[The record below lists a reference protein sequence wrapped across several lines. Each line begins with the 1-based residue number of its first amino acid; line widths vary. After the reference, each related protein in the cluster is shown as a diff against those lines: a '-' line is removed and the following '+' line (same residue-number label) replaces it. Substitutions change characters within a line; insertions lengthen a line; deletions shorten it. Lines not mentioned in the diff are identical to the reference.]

1 MRSTIFKLLFLTV
14 FISMIF
20 AGCTWFEEEPKY
32 VDGFDES
39 EIIAPAVPTY
49 PPHDVLARP
58 EENSSQLAPGFA
70 YNLSWSMADIYAL
83 WGGFI
88 SISCENSGVNDIFV
102 YRYGIAVNWSSPW
115 EWIYE
120 EHNVLIPAGQ
130 ERQLGIIYI
139 KPLDTTGNF
148 SYNVI
153 MSLLVKDNELFD
165 EHGVESWFDNGTVH
179 SKDRVLTV
187 EPLPASEEVN
197 IINNYKHY
205 SDKVN
210 DKVVFEGL
218 TAHDIILDITTRY
231 PGSYNVYQVLAV
243 YDYILNNLSYIPDP
257 EERDYWCNPFE
268 TLGRGGGDC
277 EDFSILFSSL
287 TGALGGTTR
296 IYLTQTHA
304 FSVLYI
310 GNKSTKS
317 DILEAIE
324 LYYGTEPNFVIY
336 RDDTGYWITAD
347 PAGSWHMGGLPADA
361 IPSLVSEDPLNF
373 DFNYHNT
380 TKIHV
385 IDVTG

>member
-1 MRSTIFKLLFLTV
+1 MRSAIFKLLFMTV

-20 AGCTWFEEEPKY
+20 AGCTWFDEEPEY
-32 VDGFDES
+32 SEGFDET
-39 EIIAPAVPTY
+39 EITVPAVPSY
-49 PPHDVLARP
+49 PPHDTLARP

-88 SISCENSGVNDIFV
+88 SISCENSGANDIFV
-102 YRYGIAVNWSSPW
+102 YRFGIAVNWSSTR

-120 EHNVLIPAGQ
+120 EHNVLIPMGQ
-130 ERQLGIIYI
+130 ERQLGIVYI
-139 KPLDTTGNF
+139 NPSNKTGNY
-148 SYNVI
+148 SYEII
-153 MSLLVKDNELFD
+153 MSLLVKDNALFD
-165 EHGVESWFDNGTVH
+165 EYGVESWFDNGTVH
-179 SKDRVLTV
+179 SKEKDLVVKPMAEL
-187 EPLPASEEVN
+187 EEVD
-197 IINNYKHY
+197 IISNYKHY

-210 DKVVFEGL
+210 DKVEFEGL
-218 TAHDIILDITTRY
+218 TIHDIILDITSRY
-231 PGSYNVYQVLAV
+231 PGDYNIYQVLAI

-277 EDFSILFSSL
+277 EDFSLLFSSL

-304 FSVLYI
+304 FPVLYI
-310 GNKSTKS
+310 GNKSTKN
-317 DILEAIE
+317 DIIDAIE
-324 LYYGTEPNFVIY
+324 LFYGTSPNFVLY
-336 RDDTGYWITAD
+336 KDEVGYWITAD
-347 PAGSWHMGGLPADA
+347 PAGSWYMGGLPADA
-361 IPSLVSEDPLNF
+361 TPSLVSENPLSF

>member
-1 MRSTIFKLLFLTV
+1 
-14 FISMIF
+14 MIF
-20 AGCTWFEEEPKY
+20 AGCTWFDEEPEY
-32 VDGFDES
+32 AEGFDET
-39 EIIAPAVPTY
+39 EIIAPAVPSY
-49 PPHDVLARP
+49 SPHDTLARP

-102 YRYGIAVNWSSPW
+102 YRYGIVVNWSTPSA
-115 EWIYE
+115 WIYE
-120 EHNVLIPAGQ
+120 EYNVLIPAGQ
-130 ERQLGIIYI
+130 ERQLGIVYI
-139 KPLDTTGNF
+139 TPSDITGNY
-148 SYNVI
+148 SYEII

-165 EHGVESWFDNGTVH
+165 VHGVESWFDNGTVH
-179 SKDRVLTV
+179 SKERELVVKPMADL
-187 EPLPASEEVN
+187 EEVN
-197 IINNYKHY
+197 IISNYKYY

-210 DKVVFEGL
+210 DRVEFEGL
-218 TAHDIILDITTRY
+218 AIHDIIMDITSRY
-231 PGSYNVYQVLAV
+231 PGNYNIYQVLAI

-310 GNKSTKS
+310 GNKSTKN
-317 DILEAIE
+317 DIFDAIE
-324 LYYGTEPNFVIY
+324 LYYGTSPNFVLY
-336 RDDTGYWITAD
+336 KDEMGYWIAAD
-347 PAGSWHMGGLPADA
+347 PAGSWYMGGLPADA
-361 IPSLVSEDPLNF
+361 SPSLVSEDTLFF
-373 DFNYHNT
+373 DFGYFNT